1 MKEINIVNRYFA
13 GFAAKNIQQISENFS
28 DDIVLIDW
36 VGEWCGAENVKN
48 AISGFLESDIVIVLE
63 KVSLNYEDGIIV
75 INCMIDIHVGNE
87 CIKAFDVIEILDGK
101 IKSVTAYKR

>member
-1 MKEINIVNRYFA
+1 MRELNIVNRYLA

-36 VGEWCGAENVKN
+36 AGKWSGAENVKN
-48 AISGFLESDIVIVLE
+48 AIAGFLESDIVIVME
-63 KVSLNYEDGIIV
+63 KVFLSYDDEAV
-75 INCMIDIHVGNE
+75 VVNCMIDIHIGNE

-101 IKSVTAYKR
+101 IKSVTAHKR